1 MSTIQILTKQFEDL
15 NTSFKQGTI
24 HYGEYMK
31 QHTKLVAKWK
41 KAHKG
46 DSLADIVRKAGVKI
60 TKLGRGYYL
69 YTGLNFTAK
78 LMEDSCETT
87 WWEVCIWEDDVDA
100 RVYENFYDY
109 NHFDRKQDVI
119 DALFQFDKSLSK

>member
-1 MSTIQILTKQFEDL
+1 MTILETIAQQVEDL
-15 NTSFKQGTI
+15 NKAYRENKMSRAQYLKD
-24 HYGEYMK
+24 
-31 QHTKLVAKWK
+31 HTKLANKWK
-41 KAHKG
+41 RLTKRET
-46 DSLADIVRKAGVKI
+46 LADIVRKAGVKI

-100 RVYENFYDY
+100 RVYQNFYDY